1 MDEDERIKAPE
12 LQGRAAVLAIS
23 LVIIALAGGTAWGWY
38 YAGPLGGLLGVLLG
52 TAIGALL
59 FTIVRAIASGQQFDE
74 PPAPDVRE
82 LPPDQAMQ
90 VLTALMAASAS
101 GSYARLEL
109 EGGLLA
115 EIAKA
120 KNRAKTGDLDGAMAQ
135 LRALQEEHP
144 RSPAVPLEITRVL
157 AGHEAHDEERQ
168 RAVVTTIS
176 LAIRGGMNRLAAEL
190 YEKLDQDRR
199 DKLEF
204 DDVIW
209 ERLAR
214 VFAARDDSENAAACR
229 ARVQSTEPLPDDS
242 MVGEI

>member
-1 MDEDERIKAPE
+1 MDEDDRIKAPE
-12 LQGRAAVLAIS
+12 LQGPAAVLAIS
-23 LVIIALAGGTAWGWY
+23 LVIIALAAGSAWGWY

-59 FTIVRAIASGQQFDE
+59 FTIVRAKASSQQFDE
-74 PPAPDVRE
+74 APAPDVRE

-109 EGGLLA
+109 EGGLLS

-120 KNRAKTGDLDGAMAQ
+120 RKRAKGGDLDGAMAL

-157 AGHEAHDEERQ
+157 AGHDEHNDERQ
-168 RAVVTTIS
+168 RATITTIT

-190 YEKLDQDRR
+190 YEKLDE
-199 DKLEF
+199 DKREQLKF
-204 DDVIW
+204 DDAVW
-209 ERLAR
+209 ERLAK
-214 VFAARDDSENAAACR
+214 VFSARDDSENAAACR
-229 ARVQSTEPLPDDS
+229 ARVKSAAQAD
-242 MVGEI
+242 